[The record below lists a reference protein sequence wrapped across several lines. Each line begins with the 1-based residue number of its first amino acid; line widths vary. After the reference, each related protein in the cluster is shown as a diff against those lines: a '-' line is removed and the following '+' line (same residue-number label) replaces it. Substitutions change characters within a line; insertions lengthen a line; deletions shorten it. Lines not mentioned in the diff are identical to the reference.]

1 MTKAIRIKFGK
12 RQEDAVKKRLPI
24 KTARHRQNLA
34 VTPDAMPHTVHCA
47 CAEQVFHEQHAL
59 SIPLAK
65 LDANHGSHLSI
76 ISLRPLPKASPHLS
90 PL

>member
-12 RQEDAVKKRLPI
+12 RLEDAVKKRLPI
-24 KTARHRQNLA
+24 KMARHRQNLA

-47 CAEQVFHEQHAL
+47 CAEQVFHEQLAL
-59 SIPLAK
+59 SISLAK
-65 LDANHGSHLSI
+65 FDANHGSLLPI